1 DRAGGRGGPGGRARA
16 RVPAAGR
23 PAAGPRRPPRVPAG
37 AAWAAAPVVA
47 AGARS
52 GDVGRRRRR
61 GRGPDPRGDAGPG
74 RRAGGRARHRRPGDR
89 RVPRQPRGHAADQPR
104 TRAGHP
110 RGDPGDPRAG
120 RSPRPGDVRRR
131 AGAVAAAPR
140 WSRAV
145 PGAPAAAD
153 AGGQPPRV
161 RPRARQ
167 RARRWRRR
175 ALAPDPRRELARAR
189 RRGAAHDAAA
199 GRGGGVLLPRLG
211 DAVAGQPAAV
221 APGRA
226 RAARRRDGGA
236 VRDGARLAEPVAVRR
251 PARVRPGG
259 ERARVAHGR
268 PGARRRHACGEQPRG
283 VRLRHRV
290 RRSGRL
296 AAGHRGRARRG
307 RGEHRGDRGDRRGAA
322 VVGAQA
328 AARGARAGGRPACS
342 GGRSPGR
349 GSGRVI
355 EGVLFDVDDTLVDTK
370 GAFAVALEAIRA
382 QYLPHVPPERGQEIL
397 SHWRT
402 DPGGFYRRYTRGEMD
417 HDTQRLHR
425 AVLLH
430 ETFDGPPVTEEG
442 FAAWDEIFWGTF
454 ERSWIAHVDARA
466 AVDAVLAAG
475 LRAGVVTNAAAELQ
489 ERKLELAG
497 LADLPVL
504 VGVDTLGVGK
514 PDPRVFLEGA

>member
-1 DRAGGRGGPGGRARA
+1 
-16 RVPAAGR
+16 
-23 PAAGPRRPPRVPAG
+23 
-37 AAWAAAPVVA
+37 
-47 AGARS
+47 
-52 GDVGRRRRR
+52 
-61 GRGPDPRGDAGPG
+61 
-74 RRAGGRARHRRPGDR
+74 
-89 RVPRQPRGHAADQPR
+89 
-104 TRAGHP
+104 
-110 RGDPGDPRAG
+110 
-120 RSPRPGDVRRR
+120 
-131 AGAVAAAPR
+131 
-140 WSRAV
+140 
-145 PGAPAAAD
+145 
-153 AGGQPPRV
+153 
-161 RPRARQ
+161 
-167 RARRWRRR
+167 
-175 ALAPDPRRELARAR
+175 
-189 RRGAAHDAAA
+189 
-199 GRGGGVLLPRLG
+199 
-211 DAVAGQPAAV
+211 
-221 APGRA
+221 
-226 RAARRRDGGA
+226 DGGA

-454 ERSWIAHVDARA
+454 ERSWTAHVDARA

-514 PDPRVFLEGA
+514 PDPRVFLEGARLLGTDPVRTAYVGDEPTVDALAAHEAGLTGVWIDRAGHRRGPGYGGPTLPGRTGGDSQDPDALRAAGVVVVETLDELPAALGYGRDA